1 MNINKKQDIHRGRST
16 SYFKTLRSS
25 DQNRSHFG
33 YPLKCDLNIKK
44 KKNSSTKKYHRTVL
58 QDYI

>member
-1 MNINKKQDIHRGRST
+1 MNINKKQDIHKGRST

-33 YPLKCDLNIKK
+33 YPLRCNLNRKK
-44 KKNSSTKKYHRTVL
+44 KKKFFN
-58 QDYI
+58 

>member
-1 MNINKKQDIHRGRST
+1 MNINKKQDIHKGRST

-33 YPLKCDLNIKK
+33 YPLRCHLNRKK
-44 KKNSSTKKYHRTVL
+44 KKKFFN
-58 QDYI
+58 